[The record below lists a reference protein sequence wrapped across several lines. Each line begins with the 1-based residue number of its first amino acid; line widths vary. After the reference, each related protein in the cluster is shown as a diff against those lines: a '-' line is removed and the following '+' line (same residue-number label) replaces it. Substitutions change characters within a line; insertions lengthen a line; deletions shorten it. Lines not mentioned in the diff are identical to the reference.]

1 MDSVDRKIL
10 SILAN
15 DAGKTATEIGRVVNL
30 SIPAVNKRIAKL
42 KEEGVILS
50 TTVITDAKKV
60 GKPVC
65 AFILLVMRYGEE
77 IGQFMKHIKE
87 DPDILECYAI
97 TGEYDYLI
105 KVCAPDVQTLEEK
118 LLFIKGQKGVTKSHT
133 MLALAEHKFEATV
146 L

>member
-1 MDSVDRKIL
+1 MDSVDKKIL
-10 SILAN
+10 SILAK
-15 DAGKTATEIGRVVNL
+15 DADKPATEIGRAVNL

-42 KEEGVILS
+42 KERGVILS
-50 TTVITDAKKV
+50 TTVITDPKKI

-77 IGQFMKHIKE
+77 INQFMKHIQE
-87 DPDILECYAI
+87 DCDILECYAI

>member
-10 SILAN
+10 SILTN

-50 TTVITDAKKV
+50 TTVITDPKKI

-77 IGQFMKHIKE
+77 IEQFVKHIQK
-87 DPDILECYAI
+87 DCDVLECYAI

-133 MLALAEHKFEATV
+133 MLALAEHKFSVTV